1 MKIIGLVVELSQIIL
16 WTHSKRLRVLLLIVV
31 LALLKA
37 APQALAS
44 DAGREKKLSPWYTL
58 GTLGNN

>member
-31 LALLKA
+31 LALLNA
-37 APQALAS
+37 APQAVAS
-44 DAGREKKLSPWYTL
+44 DARFGVGTGIFDTL
-58 GTLGNN
+58 